1 LIQAF
6 VDRSGGI
13 DAMWVLNADGAVLY
27 SSRGNVKG
35 ETLTDPHL
43 RSGLKRGVTIINSKT
58 QGKSTYYDVLVP
70 LQMPEGVA
78 GPGGLRLWINPAD
91 WTEMLAGLWRQLAL
105 LFVLGGAVALVSAF
119 LTTALYTRRFRL
131 IADALRQAEA
141 GTYATRPDYARRD
154 EVGASLDL
162 IDRLVMRQK
171 KATAAPAPLQRLAFA
186 ARTLAHEVRTPLN
199 SLAIHLELLRN
210 RAPAAPETGNGQA
223 ERSFAAV
230 ESSVRQVGQ
239 LIRDFTDYS
248 APVTMERKPVDVAAV
263 LAQSLEA
270 VTAPCA
276 AQKITVTQELAPGP
290 WNLQGDATRL
300 RQSFDNLLRNALE
313 AQPDGGAIHV
323 TAKKEGPQLVLR
335 FADNGP
341 GVALE
346 RREELFE
353 FGKTTKA
360 GGSGIGLPL
369 SQLIAESHSGSL
381 VLEQS
386 DRGAVF
392 RLTLPLEV
400 N

>member
-1 LIQAF
+1 
-6 VDRSGGI
+6 
-13 DAMWVLNADGAVLY
+13 
-27 SSRGNVKG
+27 
-35 ETLTDPHL
+35 
-43 RSGLKRGVTIINSKT
+43 
-58 QGKSTYYDVLVP
+58 
-70 LQMPEGVA
+70 
-78 GPGGLRLWINPAD
+78 
-91 WTEMLAGLWRQLAL
+91 
-105 LFVLGGAVALVSAF
+105 
-119 LTTALYTRRFRL
+119 
-131 IADALRQAEA
+131 
-141 GTYATRPDYARRD
+141 
-154 EVGASLDL
+154 
-162 IDRLVMRQK
+162 
-171 KATAAPAPLQRLAFA
+171 
-186 ARTLAHEVRTPLN
+186 
-199 SLAIHLELLRN
+199 
-210 RAPAAPETGNGQA
+210 
-223 ERSFAAV
+223 
-230 ESSVRQVGQ
+230 VGQ

-276 AQKITVTQELAPGP
+276 AQKITLTQELAPGP